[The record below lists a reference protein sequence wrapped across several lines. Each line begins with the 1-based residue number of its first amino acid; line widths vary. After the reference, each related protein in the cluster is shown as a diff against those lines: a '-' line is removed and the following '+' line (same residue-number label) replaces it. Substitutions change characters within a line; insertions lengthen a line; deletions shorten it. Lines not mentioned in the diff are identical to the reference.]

1 MLVCVGVLAG
11 DSFGEGGPQPQLE
24 ARNSMTARR
33 RERVLEAT
41 GAVIATS
48 LRLHITWSISLRLV
62 QSSVLPVHL
71 WKKWGLFEN

>member
-1 MLVCVGVLAG
+1 MCVGVLDG
-11 DSFGEGGPQPQLE
+11 DSLGEGGPQPQLE
-24 ARNSMTARR
+24 ARNSMTASR

-48 LRLHITWSISLRLV
+48 FRLHITWSISLRLV

-71 WKKWGLFEN
+71 KRE